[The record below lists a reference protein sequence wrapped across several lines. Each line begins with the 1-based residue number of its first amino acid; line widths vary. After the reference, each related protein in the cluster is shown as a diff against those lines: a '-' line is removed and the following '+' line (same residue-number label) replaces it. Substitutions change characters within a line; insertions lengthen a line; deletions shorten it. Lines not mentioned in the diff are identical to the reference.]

1 MAYPPARK
9 LQIDLIKA
17 VNNKQDAKLEGLL
30 KVDHFKERID
40 DSDLRTLLA
49 KAITVGYSNG
59 VRLLLEAGANPN
71 GDPGKGPL
79 HRTIANP
86 YDKTR
91 NDIITLLLS
100 NGCEIEARDDD
111 GRTPLMVACHRGRND
126 VIRTVLACGA
136 DPNAEDNSGKNT
148 LQIMASESNR
158 NMHWTPEVLS
168 LLLSKI
174 KDLNKRDKEGREGR
188 TPLLWAAARG
198 QVALVGALLT
208 PGQRTVDVNQ
218 TNDQRHSAL
227 HLAARHDEPEIIK
240 LLIQSG
246 ARRDAKSDGGWT
258 PLIVAAEA
266 GNERA
271 VDALLTSNANV
282 NARTSSGMSALHWA
296 ADNGHLK
303 AVQRIVKEERAL
315 KNTKD
320 SFDSTP
326 LVRAAQNG
334 HWPVVDELRPYVL
347 QGPTNPIARKAC
359 ERFRAAVVNF
369 FEDKEESDGA
379 RIKGNRL
386 DALKNGS
393 NKKGSSKTKPTKP
406 GGVKNKVNKHTVW
419 QILYARDAKDPN
431 KFVVPTVT
439 DNMESKKPLFRWIH
453 LPANNISWLEAL
465 LTKHY
470 LEGNARDVSTLKSI
484 LHILMRQQHR
494 GAKVHSR
501 FMRPSCKRIWVHQG
515 RPSEST
521 YASPE
526 RPSSSNRVVTP
537 TTPTPTSKTHPLPT
551 QTPNQPQQEEDVMA
565 LFMPYLHYE
574 THENR
579 TLLAQ
584 AIREPSGNT
593 HALEESEMS
602 RLDKDLLLIHGYVDA
617 STDLHPRRTLDQFK
631 HHSTGTE
638 YQDSDQVVYRYC
650 KKTKKVPKI
659 FMVDQLWLIIIGDLL
674 ITCFPDRWK
683 QPHRDPLNLFEGV
696 VEDINS
702 TTRPPVRNVFE
713 LATVITE
720 RCIGTF
726 DRLQWDYDELL
737 FAEMFELSIGR
748 LTRKETQLFRRFKDA
763 SSLWLRDHEHGNIL
777 HDGGTTGNPDAYLL
791 DGSSDEEGQETT
803 FSQRQEHKW
812 HDRHQQADSFVND
825 LLNIDKEAAL
835 LVECKD
841 VEDELDTLTSVLGQQ
856 KQVLIHLDAALR
868 ASKNVARSQRDRLEL
883 YNKVKEQQQLV
894 DLDIVDLERMAR
906 QAKSV
911 NDNLTQVLDLK
922 QKHANAV
929 EASLQRKQAQESA
942 KQGRTI
948 MVFTIVTI
956 VFLPL
961 SFLASF
967 FALNVIEFPRPAGSD
982 GGELHLGWVIKYIL
996 GIGLAVSVP
1005 LIGLAFA
1012 IGDIQAWFDRRRRD
1026 RYQSRQQA
1034 EAAKARAL
1042 YTQQGGFGQ
1051 GYDVAEKRTPNT
1063 SCTKSLLRRRGG
1075 QTSRDTEIG
1084 LPQPDESYSSNI
1096 DVSRQQKQ
1104 PKLQQQRT
1112 NTQLAALHT
1121 FARPQV
1127 PNGRPPMSSMDS
1139 TGQVPRRLV
1148 RVGTRGTVQSDE
1160 TDDLEGARGFGM

>member
-9 LQIDLIKA
+9 LQIDLGKA
-17 VNNKQDAKLEGLL
+17 VNGKQDTKLESLL
-30 KVDHFKERID
+30 KADHFDERINE
-40 DSDLRTLLA
+40 SDLRALLA
-49 KAITVGYSNG
+49 KAIIVGYSNG

-91 NDIITLLLS
+91 NDIVTLLLS
-100 NGCEIEARDDD
+100 NGCDIEATDDD
-111 GRTPLMVACHRGRND
+111 GRTPLMIACHRGRND
-126 VIRTVLACGA
+126 VIKTLLACGA

-158 NMHWTPEVLS
+158 NMQWTSEVLS

-240 LLIQSG
+240 LLIQSD

-282 NARTSSGMSALHWA
+282 NARTSSGMTALHWA

-303 AVQRIVKEERAL
+303 AVQRILIEDKAL

-326 LVRAAQNG
+326 LIRAAQNG

-369 FEDKEESDGA
+369 FEDKEEPDGA
-379 RIKGNRL
+379 RIKSKRL
-386 DALKNGS
+386 EALKNGA
-393 NKKGSSKTKPTKP
+393 NKRGGGKTKANKP

-521 YASPE
+521 FTSPE
-526 RPSSSNRVVTP
+526 RPSTSNRAVTP
-537 TTPTPTSKTHPLPT
+537 TTPTPASKSYPPP
-551 QTPNQPQQEEDVMA
+551 TPNETQQEEDVMA

-584 AIREPSGNT
+584 AIREPPGNT
-593 HALEESEMS
+593 HALEESELS
-602 RLDKDLLLIHGYVDA
+602 KLDKDLLLIHGYVDA

-638 YQDSDQVVYRYC
+638 YQDADQVVYRYC

-659 FMVDQLWLIIIGDLL
+659 FMVDQLWLFIIGDLL
-674 ITCFPDRWK
+674 ITCFPDRWR

-737 FAEMFELSIGR
+737 FAEMFELSIAR

-763 SSLWLRDHEHGNIL
+763 SAHWLRDHEHGNIL
-777 HDGGTTGNPDAYLL
+777 YDGQAGSGSDGYLL
-791 DGSSDEEGQETT
+791 DRSSDDEDEGTAL
-803 FSQRQEHKW
+803 SHRQQHKW
-812 HDRHQQADSFVND
+812 HNSHQEADLFVND
-825 LLNIDKEAAL
+825 LKTLDKEAAL

-856 KQVLIHLDAALR
+856 KQVLVHLDAALR
-868 ASKNVARSQRDRLEL
+868 ASKNVARTQRDRLEL

-894 DLDIVDLERMAR
+894 DLDIVDLQRMAR

-942 KQGRTI
+942 RQGRTI

-967 FALNVIEFPRPAGSD
+967 FALNVIEFPRPADSG
-982 GGELHLGWVIKYIL
+982 GGELHLRWVIKYIL

-1012 IGDIQAWFDRRRRD
+1012 IGDIQAWFERRRRD
-1026 RYQSRQQA
+1026 RYRSQQQL
-1034 EAAKARAL
+1034 EATKARQIS
-1042 YTQQGGFGQ
+1042 TKQQGFAQ
-1051 GYDVAEKRTPNT
+1051 GHDFAEKRTLNIGWA
-1063 SCTKSLLRRRGG
+1063 KGLLRRRGQPSG
-1075 QTSRDTEIG
+1075 RDTEIG
-1084 LPQPDESYSSNI
+1084 LPKPDES
-1096 DVSRQQKQ
+1096 
-1104 PKLQQQRT
+1104 
-1112 NTQLAALHT
+1112 
-1121 FARPQV
+1121 F
-1127 PNGRPPMSSMDS
+1127 
-1139 TGQVPRRLV
+1139 
-1148 RVGTRGTVQSDE
+1148 
-1160 TDDLEGARGFGM
+1160 